1 MRALTDARS
10 PLARGSGGTANAMT
24 LTPLRTSQGRGDDAR
39 QLLSSRYSRFTK
51 GFETDDLKAPG
62 RFREWG

>member
-39 QLLSSRYSRFTK
+39 QLLSSRYSRTK

-62 RFREWG
+62 RFRELG

>member
-10 PLARGSGGTANAMT
+10 LPARGSGGTANAMT
-24 LTPLRTSQGRGDDAR
+24 LAPLRASRGRGDDAR
-39 QLLSSRYSRFTK
+39 QLLPSRYSRFTK

-62 RFREWG
+62 RFRKLG

>member
-10 PLARGSGGTANAMT
+10 PLARGSGGTAIAMT
-24 LTPLRTSQGRGDDAR
+24 LTPLRASQGRGDDAR
-39 QLLSSRYSRFTK
+39 QFPSSRYSHFTK

-62 RFREWG
+62 RFRELG

>member
-1 MRALTDARS
+1 MRAFTDARS
-10 PLARGSGGTANAMT
+10 PLARGSGGTANVMT
-24 LTPLRTSQGRGDDAR
+24 LTCFRASQGRGDDAR

-62 RFREWG
+62 RFRELG